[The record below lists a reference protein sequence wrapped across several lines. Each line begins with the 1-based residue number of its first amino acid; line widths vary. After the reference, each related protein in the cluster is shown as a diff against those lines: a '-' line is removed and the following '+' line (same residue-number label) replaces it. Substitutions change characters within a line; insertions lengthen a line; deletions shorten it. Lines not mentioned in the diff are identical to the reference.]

1 MSITNIDD
9 SGDTSLN
16 IIRETFLANR
26 SSSRREI
33 PLRHYLRTTLFDRE
47 DAISFDRV
55 RLGRARFTQQAGETY
70 LSIS

>member
-9 SGDTSLN
+9 SGDTLLN

-26 SSSRREI
+26 SISRREI
-33 PLRHYLRTTLFDRE
+33 PLHHYLRTALFDKE
-47 DAISFDRV
+47 DAISFDSV
-55 RLGRARFTQQAGETY
+55 RLGRARFIQQAGETY